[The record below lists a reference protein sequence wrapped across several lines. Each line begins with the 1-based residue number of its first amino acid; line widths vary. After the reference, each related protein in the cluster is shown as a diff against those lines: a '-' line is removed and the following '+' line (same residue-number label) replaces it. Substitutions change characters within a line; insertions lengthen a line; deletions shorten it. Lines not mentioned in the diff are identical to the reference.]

1 MSKALL
7 VFFLCVILFAQSQRL
22 EVFRNQIQSSSKV
35 TEFDYT
41 EDGNHKTVINY
52 KETLQEISGN
62 LVRHVEQETF
72 GRFSIF
78 LIFKLFL
85 KSHSC
90 FIQPFTFKN

>member
-1 MSKALL
+1 MSKALFL
-7 VFFLCVILFAQSQRL
+7 FFLCVILFAQSQRL

-35 TEFDYT
+35 SEFDYNVVKFKCSEIKPDRSFDVVGYT

-52 KETLQEISGN
+52 KESLQEISGK

-78 LIFKLFL
+78 
-85 KSHSC
+85 
-90 FIQPFTFKN
+90 